1 MKDQKTYHKQQLM
14 RFLLVFSLLLSFFG
28 TSGYIG
34 YSTLQPQKHLTEAR
48 WSEQQKSLSRS
59 VHYQAGLSVE
69 ISSHVSLLRSRFEHS
84 ARLIY
89 AGLLKTKLNQLA
101 EKFKRFKSGTLYQ
114 ELFIEFIHHQN
125 TPSIRLISCLF
136 RAYPMN

>member
-1 MKDQKTYHKQQLM
+1 MK
-14 RFLLVFSLLLSFFG
+14 FLLVFSLVLSFFG

-34 YSTLQPQKHLTEAR
+34 FSKLQPQKHLTEAR
-48 WSEQQKSLSRS
+48 WSEQQRSLSRS
-59 VHYQAGLSVE
+59 VHYQTGPSVE
-69 ISSHVSLLRSRFEHS
+69 ISTHVSFLRSSFEHS

-114 ELFIEFIHHQN
+114 EHFIEFIHHQH
-125 TPSIRLISCLF
+125 TPSIQLISCLF
-136 RAYPMN
+136 RAYPIN